1 METFFTVFASL
12 GGGVI
17 LTKVVDV
24 IIDWIKGRPKES
36 QKGWKLY
43 DTEATARRI
52 LVESLHEHRLL
63 MMEKGVEPPDYP
75 TYPKTD

>member
-1 METFFTVFASL
+1 METFYTVFVSL

-17 LTKVVDV
+17 LTKVVEA
-24 IIDWIKGRPKES
+24 ILDWAKGRHGKAQE
-36 QKGWKLY
+36 GWRKF

-52 LVESLHEHRLL
+52 LVESLHEHRLKMIEANL
-63 MMEKGVEPPDYP
+63 ELPDYP